1 MWNPFKKSKTEETKF
16 EYRVI
21 DWSKVTT
28 VEDVVNILSNL
39 RLTHR
44 VKVGKVERLEQ
55 EAKKPKQRR
64 GHAEIPDPEGRK
76 EIKSSLGYSRV
87 GMWGRK

>member
-28 VEDVVNILSNL
+28 TEDVVNILSNIG
-39 RLTHR
+39 LTRR
-44 VKVGKVERLEQ
+44 VKVGV
-55 EAKKPKQRR
+55 
-64 GHAEIPDPEGRK
+64 
-76 EIKSSLGYSRV
+76 S
-87 GMWGRK
+87 

>member
-21 DWSKVTT
+21 DWSKVTA

-44 VKVGKVERLEQ
+44 VKVGKVEWEDPKWARL
-55 EAKKPKQRR
+55 
-64 GHAEIPDPEGRK
+64 
-76 EIKSSLGYSRV
+76 LGFQI
-87 GMWGRK
+87 GGI

>member
-1 MWNPFKKSKTEETKF
+1 MIGFSKAFKGLFGPKPEETKF

-28 VEDVVNILSNL
+28 VEDVVNILSNI

-44 VKVGKVERLEQ
+44 VKVGKIEWEDPKWSRLLGDKIYTETWTKYGWKDS
-55 EAKKPKQRR
+55 E
-64 GHAEIPDPEGRK
+64 DK
-76 EIKSSLGYSRV
+76 E
-87 GMWGRK
+87 